1 MHSHEVRVMMT
12 LLYDFN
18 ENCTFIYNYVAYITL
33 KFEVMTLN
41 KKEMSIA
48 ILTPSTYI

>member
-1 MHSHEVRVMMT
+1 MMT

-33 KFEVMTLN
+33 KFEVMTPIPN